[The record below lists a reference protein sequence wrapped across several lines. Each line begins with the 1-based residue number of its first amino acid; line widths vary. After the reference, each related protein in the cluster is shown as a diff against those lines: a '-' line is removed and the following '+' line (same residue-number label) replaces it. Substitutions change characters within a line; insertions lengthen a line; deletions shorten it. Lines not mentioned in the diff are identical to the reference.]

1 MYSSAG
7 YDTRTLNRQLF
18 LRILYDRLPDKSKVF
33 ERHNVIDIIEEA
45 ESTKVVLADGTEYF
59 GDLVVGADG
68 VHSKVREIM
77 WEKANRTIPHF
88 ITAAE
93 KRCTTPLSTLRNK
106 ANHLS
111 FQQWSPLTVP

>member
-1 MYSSAG
+1 LSSAG

-18 LRILYDRLPDKSKVF
+18 LQILYNRLPDKSKVF
-33 ERHNVIDIIEEA
+33 ERHRVVDIIEEA
-45 ESTKVVLADGTEYF
+45 ESTQVILSDGTKLV

-77 WEKANRTIPHF
+77 WEKANKTIPHF

-93 KRCTTPLSTLRNK
+93 KRCTTFQSE
-106 ANHLS
+106 HLV
-111 FQQWSPLTVP
+111 QG